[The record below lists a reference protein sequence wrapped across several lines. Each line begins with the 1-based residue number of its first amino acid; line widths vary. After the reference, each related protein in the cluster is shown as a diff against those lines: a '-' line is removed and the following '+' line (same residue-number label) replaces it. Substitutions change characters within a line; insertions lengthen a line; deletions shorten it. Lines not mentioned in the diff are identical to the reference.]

1 MTNRYDLSENVKN
14 INAKIS
20 SIQTMIDG
28 RDSDYNIDI
37 RESLDELRELL
48 KEYNNASPTE
58 NDVADDLNF
67 ALSKQSMTIEERE
80 ELLNTKLRQID
91 MSSERNTQTKNM
103 LTVFIIINIVVLLAF
118 IGLIVLKSKK

>member
-37 RESLDELRELL
+37 RESLDELRALL